1 MRVAIY
7 ARVSTKK
14 QDTEKYLKPSFWV
27 FVHFLLQNWT
37 DFSVFCQNLSSKI
50 MKCLFCE
57 VYQTNV

>member
-1 MRVAIY
+1 MTQPNN
-7 ARVSTKK
+7 VSLRKTNN
-14 QDTEKYLKPSFWV
+14 DEKHLKPSFSG
-27 FVHFLLQNWT
+27 FVYFLLLNWT